1 MFDRIA
7 TLRFKN
13 YKSFTGSAFEELDFS
28 KPVNVFI
35 GKNNT
40 GKSSILDIIDFLY
53 CDINT
58 EEGRKKLGK
67 QVDQGTILRLGY
79 DLQGVSIRQIDPAE
93 PLTKGKALAWYQA
106 ESYETF
112 SHFFSESA
120 NKWTPIIINPQND
133 YLREDRQR
141 IIQEYY
147 NLLSNIQFCRINAD
161 RDIVA
166 EVESDG
172 AEVGFNGSGT
182 TNLIR
187 RFIIDAVYDEKIV
200 EETLLSELNKI
211 MGPDAQFERI
221 RAQQFAD
228 GKNKKWEVFLQE
240 KGQNRFALSQTGSGL
255 KTIILM
261 LLNLYLLPALP
272 ENKEKH
278 FVFAFEELENNLHP
292 ALQRRVF
299 NYLCE
304 YADARKNNVRIFL
317 TTHSH
322 VAINIF
328 SQNKNTSIHHV
339 FKENRS
345 SVVRQINSY
354 FDNVEILEDLDIQPS
369 DILQANG
376 IIWVEG
382 PSDRVYIKRWLDL
395 LTNDRFKEG
404 QHYQFLYY
412 GGKLLSH
419 YELGG
424 IGGQDDEVT
433 ITDGLINI
441 LTTNRHAAIVM
452 DSDKTKATDIINR
465 TKQRVQEE
473 FKKHGFMCWIT
484 EGKEIENYLTAKS
497 VNSAYESKNKTTK
510 LEKDIGKYKLFPN
523 YVKDF
528 EKNFTNIKVSFAKK
542 VVPYI
547 TENDFRFDLRE
558 QIAKLANNIEM
569 WNRMEGIE
577 EKRNI

>member
-1 MFDRIA
+1 MFDRID
-7 TLRFKN
+7 TIRFKN
-13 YKSFTGSAFEELDFS
+13 YKCFTGSAFEELDLTQ
-28 KPVNVFI
+28 PVNVFI
-35 GKNNT
+35 GKNNS

-53 CDINT
+53 CDINS
-58 EEGRKKLGK
+58 ERGRIKLGK
-67 QVDQGTILRLGY
+67 QVDKGTVFRFGY
-79 DLQGVSIRQIDPAE
+79 DLQGVSIKQVDPVE
-93 PLTKGKALAWYQA
+93 PLTKGKALAWYEA
-106 ESYETF
+106 ESYETYSYF
-112 SHFFSESA
+112 SSGSA
-120 NKWTPIIINPQND
+120 NKWYPIINNPQNED
-133 YLREDRQR
+133 LRADRRRILED
-141 IIQEYY
+141 YY
-147 NLLSNIQFCRINAD
+147 NLLSNINFRRINAD
-161 RDIVA
+161 RDIIT
-166 EVESDG
+166 EVEG
-172 AEVGFNGSGT
+172 GGVELGFNGSGT

-187 RFIIDAVYDEKIV
+187 RFIIDAAFDEKIV

-221 RAQQFAD
+221 YVQQFAE
-228 GKNKKWEVFLQE
+228 GKIKKWEVFLQE

-261 LLNLYLLPALP
+261 LVNLYLLPALP
-272 ENKEKH
+272 DNKKKH

-304 YADARKNNVRIFL
+304 YADARKNDVRIFL

-322 VAINIF
+322 IAINIF
-328 SQNKNTSIHHV
+328 SKNKNASIHHV
-339 FKENRS
+339 FKENGI

-354 FDNVEILEDLDIQPS
+354 FGNVEILEDLDIQPS

-382 PSDRVYIKRWLDL
+382 PSDRIYIKRWLDL
-395 LTNDRFKEG
+395 LTDGRFKEG

-424 IGGQDDEVT
+424 IGGQKDDVT
-433 ITDGLINI
+433 ITEGLINI

-452 DSDKTKATDIINR
+452 DSDKTKAADTINC

-473 FKKHGFMCWIT
+473 FKKHEFMCWIT

-497 VNSAYESKNKTTK
+497 INGAYGNKDRTEK
-510 LEKDIGKYKLFPN
+510 LEKDIGKYSLFPK
-523 YVKDF
+523 YIKVF
-528 EKNFTNIKVSFAKK
+528 EKNFSNVKVDFAKK
-542 VVPYI
+542 VAPYI
-547 TENDFRFDLRE
+547 TENDFRYDLRE
-558 QIAKLANNIEM
+558 QVVKLASNIEM
-569 WNRMEGIE
+569 WNKMGR
-577 EKRNI
+577 

>member
-1 MFDRIA
+1 MFDRID
-7 TLRFKN
+7 TIRFKN
-13 YKSFTGSAFEELDFS
+13 YKCFTGSAFEELDLTQ
-28 KPVNVFI
+28 PVNVFI
-35 GKNNT
+35 GKNNS

-58 EEGRKKLGK
+58 ERGRIKLGK
-67 QVDQGTILRLGY
+67 QVDKGTVFRFGY
-79 DLQGVSIRQIDPAE
+79 DLQGVSIKQVDPVE
-93 PLTKGKALAWYQA
+93 PLTKGKALAWYEA
-106 ESYETF
+106 ESYETYSYF
-112 SHFFSESA
+112 SSGSA
-120 NKWTPIIINPQND
+120 NKWYPIINNPQNED
-133 YLREDRQR
+133 LRADRRRILED
-141 IIQEYY
+141 YY
-147 NLLSNIQFCRINAD
+147 NLLSNINFRRINAD
-161 RDIVA
+161 RDIIT
-166 EVESDG
+166 EVEG
-172 AEVGFNGSGT
+172 GGVELGFNGSGT

-187 RFIIDAVYDEKIV
+187 RFIIDAAFDEKIV

-221 RAQQFAD
+221 YVQQFAE
-228 GKNKKWEVFLQE
+228 GKIKKWEVFLQE

-261 LLNLYLLPALP
+261 LVNLYLLPALP
-272 ENKEKH
+272 DNKKKH

-304 YADARKNNVRIFL
+304 YADARKNDVRIFL

-322 VAINIF
+322 IAINIF
-328 SQNKNTSIHHV
+328 SKNKNASIHHV
-339 FKENRS
+339 FKENGI

-354 FDNVEILEDLDIQPS
+354 FGNVEILEDLDIQPS

-382 PSDRVYIKRWLDL
+382 PSDRIYIKRWLDL
-395 LTNDRFKEG
+395 LTDGRFKEG

-424 IGGQDDEVT
+424 IGGQKDDVT
-433 ITDGLINI
+433 ITEGLINI

-452 DSDKTKATDIINR
+452 DSDKTKAADTINC

-473 FKKHGFMCWIT
+473 FKKHEFMCWIT

-497 VNSAYESKNKTTK
+497 INGAYGNKDRTEK
-510 LEKDIGKYKLFPN
+510 LEKDIGKYSLFPK
-523 YVKDF
+523 YIKVF
-528 EKNFTNIKVSFAKK
+528 EKNFSNVKVDFAKK
-542 VVPYI
+542 VAPYI
-547 TENDFRFDLRE
+547 TENDFRYDLRE
-558 QIAKLANNIEM
+558 QVVKLASNIEM
-569 WNRMEGIE
+569 WNKMGR
-577 EKRNI
+577 